1 MQGLMELKNK
11 IMDLALSQP
20 YMPDTIP
27 LVFLSLEEKIG
38 GTDCLFLD
46 PFIKLPSPC

>member
-1 MQGLMELKNK
+1 MTQGLMELKNK
-11 IMDLALSQP
+11 IMDLALGQP

-38 GTDCLFLD
+38 GTAAAPLSL
-46 PFIKLPSPC
+46 SPRSIR